1 METLLTAIVT
11 WLSLSF
17 GLPATYDH
25 PKVEFVSSAKMS
37 AAQFRGDAAVHSAAQ
52 TRETSAPV
60 RLALQREVEAVY
72 DDSTRTIYLREGWTG
87 KTPAEAS
94 VLVHE
99 MVHHLQNMAGVKYE
113 CPQAREKV
121 AYAAQNQW
129 LAQYGRNL
137 IDEFELDALTVLLR
151 TKCMH

>member
-17 GLPATYDH
+17 GLPANYDH
-25 PKVEFVSSAKMS
+25 PKVEFVSLATIN
-37 AAQFRGDAAVHSAAQ
+37 AVQFRGMALARASETAV
-52 TRETSAPV
+52 TEGRPV
-60 RLALQREVEAVY
+60 HGSSRREVEALY
-72 DDSTRTIYLREGWTG
+72 DDSSRTIYLREDWTG
-87 KTPAEAS
+87 KTPAEIS

-99 MVHHLQNMAGVKYE
+99 MVHHLQNVAGLKYD
-113 CPQAREKV
+113 CPEAREKL
-121 AYAAQNQW
+121 AYAAQDQW
-129 LAQYGRNL
+129 LAGSGRNL